1 MKTSTYTYSREDL
14 KKEILEHARS
24 LRLAPKWAETIA
36 EKTAKNVDVWI
47 EGRGIVTEADIRR
60 IAHQT
65 LKKLSSDIAFVYK
78 NYDKI
83 I

>member
-1 MKTSTYTYSREDL
+1 MKKPYTYSRDNL
-14 KKEILEHARS
+14 KKEILKHAHS
-24 LRLAPKWAETIA
+24 LRLPPKWAETIA
-36 EKTAKNVDVWI
+36 EKTATDVDTWLKN
-47 EGRGIVTEADIRR
+47 RTTVTEDDIRR

-65 LKKLSSDIAFVYK
+65 LKKLHPDIAFVFK

>member
-1 MKTSTYTYSREDL
+1 MKKPHNYSSQAL
-14 KKEILEHARS
+14 KKEILIHARS

-36 EKTAKNVDVWI
+36 EKTATAVEAWI
-47 EGRGIVTEADIRR
+47 RDREIVTEADIRR
-60 IAHQT
+60 TAHKT
-65 LKKLSSDIAFVYK
+65 LKKLHPDLAFVYK

>member
-1 MKTSTYTYSREDL
+1 MPQKTYTYSRDAL

-24 LRLAPKWAETIA
+24 LHLAPKWAETIA
-36 EKTAKNVDVWI
+36 EKTAKNVDAWI
-47 EGRGIVTEADIRR
+47 KNRGIVTETDLRR
-60 IAHQT
+60 VAHQT
-65 LKKLSSDIAFVYK
+65 LKKLSPDIAFVYK